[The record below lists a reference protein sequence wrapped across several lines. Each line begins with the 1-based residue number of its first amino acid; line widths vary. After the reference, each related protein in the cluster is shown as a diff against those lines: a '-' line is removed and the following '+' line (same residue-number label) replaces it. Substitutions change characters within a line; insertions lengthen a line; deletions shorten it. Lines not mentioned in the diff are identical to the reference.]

1 MTIALLF
8 PGQGTQHEAMLPWLE
23 TEPAARPVLD
33 RMAAA
38 LGADWRA
45 RLADAG
51 WAQSNA
57 VAQSLVTGS
66 SVAAWTALAPG
77 LPRVVAVAG
86 YSVGELAACVAAGM
100 LDADDAMT
108 LAARRAAAMDACAVD
123 GAAGLLGLSN
133 VDAREVDA
141 ACARWGLEIAI
152 RTGERR
158 CIVGG
163 PADALARAAAHLAE
177 LGAKTTPLG
186 VRVASH
192 TRAMRAAVPA
202 LARALALA
210 RWRAPRV
217 AWVAGITG
225 TVLRDVA
232 EVQRVLADQVAT
244 TVRWDAC
251 MDAVAERRPDAV
263 LEVGPGTTLARL
275 WRERH
280 PAIPARSCDEFA
292 SAQQVLDWSA
302 MATGR
307 QGPSYP

>member
-23 TEPAARPVLD
+23 SAGRARPVLD
-33 RMAAA
+33 RMGKA
-38 LGADWRA
+38 LGDDWRV
-45 RLADAG
+45 RLSDPG
-51 WAQSNA
+51 WSQSNA
-57 VAQSLVTGS
+57 TAQMLVTGA
-66 SVAAWTALAPG
+66 SVAAWAALAPG

-100 LDADDAMT
+100 LDADDVMT
-108 LAARRAAAMDACAVD
+108 LAARRAAAMDACAAD
-123 GAAGLLGLSN
+123 GAAGLLGLSD
-133 VDAREVDA
+133 VGPEDVAA

-163 PADALARAAAHLAE
+163 PASALAEAAAHLAA

-192 TRAMRAAVPA
+192 TSAMRAAVPA
-202 LARALALA
+202 LAQALALA
-210 RWRAPRV
+210 RWHAPRV

-225 TVLRDVA
+225 AVLRDIA
-232 EVQRVLADQVAT
+232 EVQRVLAEQVAT

-251 MDAVAERRPDAV
+251 MDTVAERRPDVV
-263 LEVGPGTTLARL
+263 LELGPGTTLARL
-275 WRERH
+275 WRERC
-280 PAIPARSCDEFA
+280 PDIPVRSCDEFA
-292 SAQQVLDWSA
+292 CAGQILEWIADV
-302 MATGR
+302 TGA
-307 QGPSYP
+307 

>member
-8 PGQGTQHEAMLPWLE
+8 PGQGTQHVAMLSWLE
-23 TEPAARPVLD
+23 SESAALPVLA
-33 RMAAA
+33 RMAAT
-38 LGADWRA
+38 LGTDWRA
-45 RLADAG
+45 RLADAA
-51 WAQSNA
+51 WSQSNA
-57 VAQSLVTGS
+57 VAQSLVTGTS
-66 SVAAWTALAPG
+66 LAAWRAVADG

-100 LDADDAMT
+100 LDVDDAMT
-108 LAARRAAAMDACAVD
+108 LAERRAAAMDACTVD

-133 VDAREVDA
+133 IDAPAVDA
-141 ACARWGLEIAI
+141 ACATWGLEVAI

-163 PADALARAAAHLAE
+163 PVAALAQAALQLAE
-177 LGAKTTPLG
+177 LGVAVAPLG

-192 TRAMRAAVPA
+192 TRALRGAVPA
-202 LARALALA
+202 LAQALAGA

-225 TVLRDVA
+225 TVVRDPA
-232 EVQRVLADQVAT
+232 EVRRVLAEQVAT

-251 MDAVAERRPDAV
+251 MDAVAERRPDVV
-263 LEVGPGTTLARL
+263 LEIGPGTTLARL

-280 PAIPARSCDEFA
+280 PEIPVRSCDDFSSAAQVRDWACA
-292 SAQQVLDWSA
+292 SA
-302 MATGR
+302 GR
-307 QGPSYP
+307 

>member
-1 MTIALLF
+1 MSIALLF
-8 PGQGTQHEAMLPWLE
+8 PGQGTQHAAMLPWLE
-23 TEPAARPVLD
+23 SEGAARPALD
-33 RMAAA
+33 RLAET
-38 LGADWRA
+38 LGGDWRA
-45 RLADAG
+45 RLSDTA
-51 WAQSNA
+51 WAQANA
-57 VAQSLVTGS
+57 RAQALVTGS
-66 SVAAWTALAPG
+66 SVAAWAALAPG

-100 LDADDAMT
+100 LDVDDAMT

-123 GAAGLLGLSN
+123 GAAGLLGLSDI
-133 VDAREVDA
+133 DAADVDA

-163 PADALARAAAHLAE
+163 PTAALAEAATRLAG

-202 LARALALA
+202 LAQALALA
-210 RWRAPRV
+210 RWHAPRV

-225 TVLRDVA
+225 GVVRDTA
-232 EVQRVLADQVAT
+232 EVQRLLAGQVAT

-251 MDAVAERRPDAV
+251 MDAVAERRPDVV

-280 PAIPARSCDEFA
+280 PAIPVRSCDEFE
-292 SAQQVLDWSA
+292 SAGQVLDWISA
-302 MATGR
+302 SAGR
-307 QGPSYP
+307 

>member
-23 TEPAARPVLD
+23 SEPAARPVLD
-33 RMAAA
+33 RIASA

-45 RLADAG
+45 RLADTG

-86 YSVGELAACVAAGM
+86 YSVGELAACVAAEM

-108 LAARRAAAMDACAVD
+108 LAVRRAAAMDTCAAD
-123 GAAGLLGLSN
+123 SAAGLLGLSN
-133 VDAREVDA
+133 VDARDVDA
-141 ACARWGLEIAI
+141 ACARWGLELAI

-158 CIVGG
+158 CILGG
-163 PADALARAAAHLAE
+163 PVEALAQAAAHLCG
-177 LGAKTTPLG
+177 LGAKATPLG

-202 LARALALA
+202 LARALALV

-225 TVLRDVA
+225 TVLRDVG
-232 EVQRVLADQVAT
+232 EIQRVLADQVAT

-251 MDAVAERRPDAV
+251 MDAVAERRPGAV

-280 PAIPARSCDEFA
+280 PAIPVRSCDEFA
-292 SAQQVLDWSA
+292 SARQVLDWSE

-307 QGPSYP
+307 

>member
-23 TEPAARPVLD
+23 SEPAVRPVLD
-33 RMAAA
+33 RMATA
-38 LGADWRA
+38 LGTDWRA
-45 RLADAG
+45 RLADPA

-66 SVAAWTALAPG
+66 SVAAWTALEPG

-100 LDADDAMT
+100 LDAADAMT
-108 LAARRAAAMDACAVD
+108 LAAQRAAAMDACAVD

-133 VDAREVDA
+133 ADARDVDA
-141 ACARWGLEIAI
+141 ACARWGLELAI
-152 RTGERR
+152 RTGDRR

-163 PADALARAAAHLAE
+163 PVDALAQAAAHLAE

-232 EVQRVLADQVAT
+232 DVQRVLADQVAT

-251 MDAVAERRPDAV
+251 MDAVAERRPDVV

-280 PAIPARSCDEFA
+280 PAIPVRSCDEFA
-292 SAQQVLDWSA
+292 SAKQVLDWSE
-302 MATGR
+302 MAVGR
-307 QGPSYP
+307 